1 MSPFLLSFF
10 AASGVLSL
18 IFFTFGQAKLFLSL
32 YTESKPRLMWAVM
45 TNRGQGMSLH
55 KLYGRQLSA
64 LSLCLTLACAPL
76 FSVQADEP
84 ELVPTDGSAT
94 LGETSQAL
102 VQTEG
107 QTPAVAMMAGIQ
119 PLPEGAAAKSRA
131 DIQSLLPAN
140 YTPVYMNQLAALYAA
155 RTMKPMWEN
164 REAVQAFQQQLAEVA
179 IAGFQPQFTQWIEL
193 LTDPAVSGMA
203 RDVVLSDAMMG
214 YLQFIS
220 SIPVQ
225 GNRWLYSDKPYTLST
240 PPLSVINQWQLAL
253 DNGVLPQFVAGL
265 APQHPQ
271 YAAMHQALLT
281 QLTDSRPWPQ
291 LTSSVKLS
299 PGQWSKDV
307 PALREI
313 LQRTG
318 MMDSGPDIALPG
330 DNSVVSPSA
339 EPVTKVR
346 TTSTKPAVYD
356 RQLVDA
362 VKRFQTWQGLG
373 ADGVIG
379 QSTRDWLNVSPAQ
392 RAGVLA
398 LNIQRLRLLPG
409 KLSTGIMVNIPAYSL
424 VYYLDGNQVL
434 ASRVIVGRPDRKT
447 PMMSSALNN
456 VVVNPPWNVPPT
468 LARKDILPKV
478 QNDPGY
484 LESHGYTMMRGWNSN
499 EAINPY
505 NVDWSTIT
513 ASNLPFRFQQAP
525 GARNSLG
532 RYKFNM
538 PSSDAIYLHDTPNHN
553 LFQKDTRALSSGC
566 VRVNKASELA
576 NMLLQDAG
584 WNDSRISD
592 ALKEGNTRYV
602 NIRQNIPVNL
612 YYLTAFVGADGR
624 AQYRT
629 DIYNYDLPARSGAQI
644 LPKAEQLIR

>member
-1 MSPFLLSFF
+1 MLL
-10 AASGVLSL
+10 
-18 IFFTFGQAKLFLSL
+18 K
-32 YTESKPRLMWAVM
+32 KR
-45 TNRGQGMSLH
+45 
-55 KLYGRQLSA
+55 YGRQLSA
-64 LSLCLTLACAPL
+64 LSLSLAFAFAPL
-76 FSVQADEP
+76 FNVQAEEP
-84 ELVPTDGSAT
+84 EVVPTDSSAT
-94 LGETSQAL
+94 IGEISSAL
-102 VQTEG
+102 SQTEN
-107 QTPAVAMMAGIQ
+107 QSASVAKMAGEQ
-119 PLPEGAAAKSRA
+119 VLSADAAAKSRA
-131 DIQSLLPAN
+131 DIQAVLPSG
-140 YTPVYMNQLAALYAA
+140 YQPVFMNPLVSLYAA
-155 RTMKPMWEN
+155 RDMKPMWDN

-179 IAGFQPQFTQWIEL
+179 IAGFQPQFTTWVEL
-193 LTDPAVSGMA
+193 LTDPAVNGLA

-214 YLQFIS
+214 YLHFIS
-220 SIPVQ
+220 GIPTQ
-225 GNRWLYSDKPYTLST
+225 GNRWLYGTKPYSMST

-253 DNGVLPQFVAGL
+253 DNGSLPQFIAGL

-271 YAAMHQALLT
+271 YTPMHQALLA
-281 QLTDSRPWPQ
+281 QAADSRPWPQ
-291 LTSSVKLS
+291 LTGKTSLR
-299 PGQWSKDV
+299 PGEWSNDIG
-307 PALREI
+307 ALREI

-318 MMDSGPDIALPG
+318 MLDDSVKIALPG
-330 DNSVVSPSA
+330 DDVVSPSA
-339 EPVTKVR
+339 ERKAKNSGR
-346 TTSTKPAVYD
+346 GVYD
-356 RQLVDA
+356 RQLVEG
-362 VKRFQTWQGLG
+362 VKRFQAWQGLG

-409 KLSTGIMVNIPAYSL
+409 NLSTGIMVNIPAFSL
-424 VYYLDGNQVL
+424 VYYQDGNQVL

-478 QNDPGY
+478 RNNPGY
-484 LESHGYTMMRGWNSN
+484 LEQHGYTVMRGWNSK
-499 EAINPY
+499 EAIDPY
-505 NVDWSTIT
+505 QVDWETIT

-553 LFQKDTRALSSGC
+553 LFQRDGRALSSGC

-584 WNDSRISD
+584 WNDARISD
-592 ALKEGNTRYV
+592 ALKQGNTRYV

-612 YYLTAFVGADGR
+612 YYLTAFVGTDGR
-624 AQYRT
+624 TQYRT
-629 DIYNYDLPARSGAQI
+629 DIYNYDLTARSSAQI